1 MSNIIMYPNN
11 PLISVIVPVYN
22 VSKYVRRCVESVEH
36 QTYQPLEIILV
47 DDGST
52 DGSGEICDELEN
64 EFDNIRLF
72 HTSNHGLSAAR
83 NFGMQ
88 HVSGEY
94 VIFVDSDDAICPQHI
109 DHLYSALREYDV
121 HVAVTG
127 YTEIEES
134 HIPSEVED
142 SNSSPVFSL
151 MEANKAIN
159 ESVKLNGKFASHAWG
174 KIYDKTIFPFLTFPE
189 GLTFE
194 DQYVAYK
201 VFYQAGKIAYES
213 ANDYLYTVKRKAS
226 ISENDSA
233 GRRNFFRALEE
244 ELEFV
249 KKKIPLSFDYV
260 YVRYVMALMD
270 AYVESVLSESVP
282 DKKLWELIVTNRD
295 NILDKEMKLKLS
307 NRYALKYRLTFL
319 GCAFFNLILKVI

>member
-1 MSNIIMYPNN
+1 MDKNIKGGN

-22 VSKYVRRCVESVEH
+22 VSEYVRRCIESVEY
-36 QTYQPLEIILV
+36 QTYQPLEVILV

-52 DGSGEICDELEN
+52 DGSREICDELEN

-83 NFGMQ
+83 NFGMK

-94 VIFVDSDDAICPQHI
+94 VVFVDSDDAICPQHI
-109 DHLYSALREYDV
+109 AHLYRALTEYDL

-142 SNSSPVFSL
+142 SNSSPAFSL
-151 MEANKAIN
+151 MEADEAIN

-174 KIYDKTIFPFLTFPE
+174 KIYDKTVFPLLTFPE
-189 GLTFE
+189 EVTFE

-201 VFYQAGKIAYES
+201 VFYQAGKIVYES
-213 ANDYLYTVKRKAS
+213 ANDYLYTVKRKTS
-226 ISENDSA
+226 ISESDSA
-233 GRRNFFRALEE
+233 GRRNFFKALEE

-249 KKKIPLSFDYV
+249 KKKSLSFNYV
-260 YVRYVMALMD
+260 YARYAMALMD
-270 AYVESVLSESVP
+270 AYVESVLSESTP
-282 DKKLWELIVTNRD
+282 DKKLWELIIANRG

-307 NRYALKYRLTFL
+307 NRYALKYRLTLF
-319 GCAFFNLILKVI
+319 GMHVFNTILKVI